1 MGKDVEGGGS
11 PLLGSKA
18 MLESLGSYRG
28 TDRGALATLPDVPV
42 GGHPGNDHFYEIV
55 DMGYRLSVFCMLIG
69 CMVWMPE
76 NTKALGLERFAM
88 HAGLA
93 ACLMV
98 FFTTFTVGGVL
109 GTASAGVSGCFVAVL
124 NIFILRG
131 FFADGVTPEMSWNS
145 GASIVGW
152 GDYFIFNLVAL
163 AFNCKMGFRMTAMAL
178 NTSFM
183 MCFLN
188 PNDQTVFSKNFQIN
202 INGAAVSAFF
212 GVCIGS
218 LCSIL
223 CVLLP
228 YPMGW
233 ASKNMCAGAK
243 SASKDTAKL
252 FVAATKYFNASGAT
266 VLIERQLAQSDMLK
280 AQIDGLGTNISDAYL
295 ENIDVG
301 TQGVVRVLH
310 EKHAEVLGS
319 LFDILHALQFAIATE
334 DFGESHIVCMERIG
348 EKAQDLVDA
357 ASVVLIAATIASED
371 GILDAQE
378 SADLMGKEDEV
389 VRCTY
394 ELSKAFHEVRKR
406 YPTICKELAN
416 EAFFVFCI
424 SSFGRVTNEYAKL
437 LRTNPPKGKEFVS
450 EMTKSLKELFDVPLW
465 YHWRVVSRYWLSLV
479 GCFLFSVHFDNYV
492 PSCAITGVFLINTRV
507 GPDVMS
513 MIQGL
518 LAVVVGIVANALM
531 FSFSCKFGDTSSLM
545 FIAFFFWLATT
556 IIGKG
561 SSSLS
566 GIGIL
571 MAGLAP
577 FSLYR
582 RCVPQTAAS
591 EAAGAIGL
599 WSGIRALLIAVLITV
614 ICEFVHVPGL
624 FTQLACKE
632 MSASFDSMK
641 KCFKHVWAE
650 ENPMEAAKL
659 LDEALGEVGGHLS
672 EAQSFSGSSVMEP
685 RLWNCPWKGDFLKE
699 VCGSLGKV
707 KLDILLIK
715 KALCGL
721 DGEMHKICELLN
733 RVPEV
738 AHIKQDLSQ
747 TLEDAHELTME
758 LLRHETGEFLGL
770 DKLDGVDGLDEL
782 DGYEEAM
789 VGQSKVCVFP
799 SKAPET
805 MENDDLVR
813 ISVVYVMLDYLVKH
827 LAEVTKGGIKLS

>member
-1 MGKDVEGGGS
+1 
-11 PLLGSKA
+11 
-18 MLESLGSYRG
+18 
-28 TDRGALATLPDVPV
+28 
-42 GGHPGNDHFYEIV
+42 
-55 DMGYRLSVFCMLIG
+55 
-69 CMVWMPE
+69 MPE

-109 GTASAGVSGCFVAVL
+109 NTASAGVSGCFVAVL

-152 GDYFIFNLVAL
+152 ADLAIFNVLAL

-218 LCSIL
+218 GCSL
-223 CVLLP
+223 LAVLLP

-243 SASKDTAKL
+243 QASKDMAKL
-252 FVAATKYFNASGAT
+252 FVAATKYFNAHGAT
-266 VLIERQLAQSDMLK
+266 VLIERQIAQSDILK
-280 AQIDGLGTNISDAYL
+280 AEIDGLATNISDAYL
-295 ENIDVG
+295 ETIDVG
-301 TQGVVRVLH
+301 SQGVVRALH

-319 LFDILHALQFAIATE
+319 LFDVFHALQFAIATE
-334 DFGESHIVCMERIG
+334 DFGPSHVECMDNIG
-348 EKAQDLVDA
+348 DQAQDLVDA
-357 ASVVLIAATIASED
+357 ACIVLIAATVASED
-371 GILDAQE
+371 GILDVAE
-378 SADLMGKEDEV
+378 SADLREKELHV
-389 VRCTY
+389 VDCTRA
-394 ELSKAFHEVRKR
+394 LSVAFDGVRKR
-406 YPTICKELAN
+406 FGKTVCKELSN

-424 SSFGRVTNEYAKL
+424 SSFGRVTNEYSEM
-437 LRTNPPKGKEFVS
+437 LRTNPPKGKEFIP
-450 EMTKSLKELFDVPLW
+450 EMTKSVTELFTVPVW
-465 YHWRVVSRYWLSLV
+465 YHFRVVSRYWISLMA
-479 GCFLFSVHFDNYV
+479 CFLFSCFFDNYV

-531 FSFSCKFGDTSSLM
+531 YSFSCKFGDTSSLM

-556 IIGKG
+556 IVGKG

-599 WSGIRALLIAVLITV
+599 WGGIRALLIAVLITV
-614 ICEFVHVPGL
+614 LAQFVHVPGL

-641 KCFKHVWAE
+641 KAFKHVWAD
-650 ENPMEAAKL
+650 ENPSKAAEL
-659 LDEALGEVGGHLS
+659 LDEALAEVSTHLGEAV
-672 EAQSFSGSSVMEP
+672 SFSASSVMEP

-699 VCGSLGKV
+699 TCDNLSKV
-707 KLDILLIK
+707 RLDILLIK

-721 DGEMHKICELLN
+721 DGQMEKITALLN

-738 AHIKQDLSQ
+738 AHIKKDLAD
-747 TLEDAHELTME
+747 TLQDAHELTMA
-758 LLRHETGEFLGL
+758 LLEHEKGEFLGL
-770 DKLDGVDGLDEL
+770 DKLDTVDGLDEL
-782 DGYEEAM
+782 DGYDEAII
-789 VGQSKVCVFP
+789 GQDKVCRFP
-799 SKAPET
+799 ANAPDT

-813 ISVVYVMLDYLVKH
+813 ISVVYVMLEYLVQH
-827 LAEVTKGGIKLS
+827 LAAVTKSGIKLS